1 MSLSKDE
8 RQKNANLAL
17 SLLLAAT
24 GNNRI
29 STSFHRRDD
38 SAFKNVHNTTWVE
51 LEEQRLINSLLNHTA
66 LGYSLTAN
74 GWIKAVRDAGLIRD
88 QDFLKKLGS
97 LSRVIKGHVKG
108 RHAEVM
114 INLQTVAS
122 EAGLAE
128 NWIYNVI
135 ESNMLE
141 VVFAKRG
148 ATWLSNFKGQI
159 IKIPITFG
167 LDV

>member
-1 MSLSKDE
+1 VSLSKDE

-66 LGYSLTAN
+66 LGYSLTC
-74 GWIKAVRDAGLIRD
+74 
-88 QDFLKKLGS
+88 
-97 LSRVIKGHVKG
+97 
-108 RHAEVM
+108 
-114 INLQTVAS
+114 
-122 EAGLAE
+122 
-128 NWIYNVI
+128 
-135 ESNMLE
+135 
-141 VVFAKRG
+141 
-148 ATWLSNFKGQI
+148 
-159 IKIPITFG
+159 
-167 LDV
+167 